1 MSCYDVKAGEVNLT
15 VEKKTEKTC
24 HILLDFLGIVKAAPH
39 ECVIGTGQ
47 P

>member
-1 MSCYDVKAGEVNLT
+1 MWSVFFPLVVAHSLYDVWGT
-15 VEKKTEKTC
+15 
-24 HILLDFLGIVKAAPH
+24 VKAAPH